1 MTIKKKGTNM
11 KIDFSNINLEV
22 IDLNTNSFP
31 DLFIN
36 QNGVTFSKRIL
47 EDLNYPQFVQYCVNA
62 THKIFAVRA
71 CKGTETKAAPFSKP
85 KGEQAKQLSLTS
97 KNLRDT
103 MRALIPNCDSKQRY
117 KVIGEYDA
125 ENRVMY
131 FDMTTAEANA
141 FFKKETE

>member
-1 MTIKKKGTNM
+1 M
-11 KIDFSNINLEV
+11 DPS
-22 IDLNTNSFP
+22 
-31 DLFIN
+31 
-36 QNGVTFSKRIL
+36 
-47 EDLNYPQFVQYCVNA
+47 
-62 THKIFAVRA
+62 HKIFAIRA
-71 CKGTETKAAPFSKP
+71 CKGTETKAATFSKP

-103 MRALIPNCDSKQRY
+103 IRSLIPNCDSKQRY